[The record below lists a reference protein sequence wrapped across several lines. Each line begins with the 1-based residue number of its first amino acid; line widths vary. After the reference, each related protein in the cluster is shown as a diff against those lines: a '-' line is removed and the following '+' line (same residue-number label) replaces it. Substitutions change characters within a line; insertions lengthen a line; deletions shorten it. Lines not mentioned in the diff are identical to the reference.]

1 MPLVQEHFPALQR
14 APARMA
20 PKAAPIQEIAAAITN
35 RLFIDAGISCI
46 DEEIRV
52 IDAGPALHR
61 CNSFLRRCSF
71 LGQRCSF
78 FLQRS
83 RMIPGLR
90 SASSGLRRFP
100 GRRSNFFL
108 QRFSFHAY
116 RWRFFLRI

>member
-1 MPLVQEHFPALQR
+1 MKFRRTTDAMPLVQKHFPALQR

-35 RLFIDAGISCI
+35 RLFIDAGSSCI

-61 CNSFLRRCSF
+61 CNSFLQRSSF
-71 LGQRCSF
+71 LSHRCSF

-83 RMIPGLR
+83 
-90 SASSGLRRFP
+90 
-100 GRRSNFFL
+100 
-108 QRFSFHAY
+108 SFRAY
-116 RWRFFLRI
+116 RWRYFLRI